1 MGMYAVKPRFRT
13 SLRGVE
19 RRAIDAGIGA
29 DQLTAAGTVCALA
42 AGVVVLL
49 GALNPL
55 WLIAA
60 APLVLMRLVCNAL
73 DGMIA
78 CDTGSAR
85 PLGQV
90 YNEFADR
97 VGDSAILFAI
107 TLRSGSL
114 LLGAVTVTL
123 VLLTS
128 YLGTVAAAAGG
139 TRQYV
144 GVMGKADRM
153 AILAAAAPLAAFT
166 PALPVLVGYLA
177 TVAVGSVLTM
187 LQRWIAIQRELS
199 GVSYR

>member
-1 MGMYAVKPRFRT
+1 MGIYAVKPRFRK
-13 SLRGVE
+13 SLRGLE
-19 RRAIDAGIGA
+19 QRAINAGVSA
-29 DQLTAAGTVCALA
+29 DQLTTAGAMFALA
-42 AGVVVLL
+42 AGVAVLL
-49 GALNPL
+49 SALSPL

-78 CDTGSAR
+78 CDTGCAR

-97 VGDSAILFAI
+97 VGDSAILLAI

-114 LLGAVTVTL
+114 VLGAATLTL

-153 AILAAAAPLAAFT
+153 VILAAALPVAAFT
-166 PALPVLVGYLA
+166 PGFPVLAGYLA
-177 TVAVGSVLTM
+177 TVAVGSALTM
-187 LQRWIAIQRELS
+187 LQRWFAIQRELS
-199 GVSYR
+199 GASYR